1 MKASQ
6 PLRTLQSLW
15 RDFTTKRVM
24 NAASSLTYS
33 TLLAIVPVVAVIFAI
48 ARGFGYNKYIEEWFR
63 QILISQPQVSDVI
76 IGFVNSYLVHTKS
89 GIVFGFGLVFM
100 LWTIIMLTRN
110 IEQTFND
117 IWGIYRQRSPFRTLT
132 DYLAIFFILPIV
144 IILISGIML
153 WVATLNRIMSGYYVI
168 GWLVEVCINI
178 LPVLALWGIILLLY
192 VLMPNTHVRW
202 QSALI
207 PALGATICMQ
217 LLQLFYI
224 HSQMWVSSY
233 NAIYGSF
240 AALPLF
246 MMWLQ
251 FTWTIILIGAEL
263 TFTNQNL
270 EDLRTNINIHH
281 ISQRHRIVLCAI
293 IMSHICKRQRDGHKP
308 MTMLEIKN
316 EVALPSRVLS
326 ELLYALQRGNMLI
339 EISNNNGQ
347 SSSYIPAESIEN
359 LTMGMLISRLESLH
373 PWSLDVELRHFLD
386 TPKWKRSMLMHHNY
400 IRAQK
405 DIKLYEL
412 L

>member
-168 GWLVEVCINI
+168 GWLVEACINI
-178 LPVLALWGIILLLY
+178 LPVLALWGIILLDRKS
-192 VLMPNTHVRW
+192 VV
-202 QSALI
+202 
-207 PALGATICMQ
+207 
-217 LLQLFYI
+217 
-224 HSQMWVSSY
+224 
-233 NAIYGSF
+233 
-240 AALPLF
+240 
-246 MMWLQ
+246 
-251 FTWTIILIGAEL
+251 
-263 TFTNQNL
+263 
-270 EDLRTNINIHH
+270 
-281 ISQRHRIVLCAI
+281 
-293 IMSHICKRQRDGHKP
+293 
-308 MTMLEIKN
+308 
-316 EVALPSRVLS
+316 
-326 ELLYALQRGNMLI
+326 
-339 EISNNNGQ
+339 
-347 SSSYIPAESIEN
+347 
-359 LTMGMLISRLESLH
+359 
-373 PWSLDVELRHFLD
+373 
-386 TPKWKRSMLMHHNY
+386 
-400 IRAQK
+400 
-405 DIKLYEL
+405 
-412 L
+412 